1 MAKDIYHDIVREAI
15 EKDGWTITNDP
26 YRLAILGRDAQIDL
40 GAEKMMIAADKGVE
54 RIAIEIKS
62 FINPSFTY
70 DFHLALGQ
78 YLNYILLLEE
88 QDAER
93 ELYLAVSQEVYD
105 TNFHHL
111 AVEKAIQRYNL
122 KIVVFDSEN
131 LTIISWIK

>member
-1 MAKDIYHDIVREAI
+1 
-15 EKDGWTITNDP
+15 
-26 YRLAILGRDAQIDL
+26 
-40 GAEKMMIAADKGVE
+40 
-54 RIAIEIKS
+54 
-62 FINPSFTY
+62 
-70 DFHLALGQ
+70 LGQ

-122 KIVVFDSEN
+122 KIAVFDSEN
-131 LTIISWIK
+131 QTITSWIK